1 MENVKREEALALLNA
16 ENGLENLQ
24 KLVDAARAGHLPM
37 PVTNK
42 DVNNHIHTTYS
53 FSPYSPT
60 AAVWFSWQAGLCTCG
75 LIDHDSIGGAAEFL
89 KACEIAGLPGTIG
102 LECRVSMKN
111 TPFAD
116 KKFNSPDQKGLA
128 YMTIHGVPHDQY
140 VSLNEEFAPRRAL
153 RNVRNRKMV
162 AGINGMMG
170 AFGVTIDFDKD
181 VLPLSNY
188 DRGGSVTERHLS
200 SALAYKLIDRFGLG
214 EKLIAFIKDELKL
227 PIAPKIEGYL
237 LDKENPFAMY
247 DLLGWIKAQLVGKF
261 YVDADEELF
270 DFFEIVDLAARHG
283 AILAYPYLGDV
294 GNSVTG
300 DKKAE
305 AFEDAYLDDIFPFL
319 KNAGFK
325 AVSYMPSRNTP
336 EQMKRLRAL
345 CDKYEMFQISG
356 EDINQPRQSF
366 VCMAQRAPE
375 FKNLYES
382 TWALIAHE
390 NLSTG
395 HPEEGFF
402 AEKAVRAYPDL
413 KARTLAFAEKGR
425 ALFA

>member
-1 MENVKREEALALLNA
+1 M
-16 ENGLENLQ
+16 
-24 KLVDAARAGHLPM
+24 
-37 PVTNK
+37 
-42 DVNNHIHTTYS
+42 
-53 FSPYSPT
+53 
-60 AAVWFSWQAGLCTCG
+60 
-75 LIDHDSIGGAAEFL
+75 
-89 KACEIAGLPGTIG
+89 
-102 LECRVSMKN
+102 
-111 TPFAD
+111 
-116 KKFNSPDQKGLA
+116 
-128 YMTIHGVPHDQY
+128 
-140 VSLNEEFAPRRAL
+140 
-153 RNVRNRKMV
+153 
-162 AGINGMMG
+162 
-170 AFGVTIDFDKD
+170 
-181 VLPLSNY
+181 
-188 DRGGSVTERHLS
+188 
-200 SALAYKLIDRFGLG
+200 G